1 MELSSSATLIDNGSQ
16 GGAYT
21 GRGTPAP
28 DGLLVVETERFR
40 GPLDLLL
47 HLVRVQ
53 DIDIFDIPIAR
64 ITEQFLKA
72 IEGLVVA
79 RIDEAGEFLEM
90 AALLVRIKTRML
102 LPSPAAEE
110 DHDPRAE
117 LVRRLLEYE
126 MIRDVADRLRIA
138 ESDRRC
144 RFDRGYVTPR
154 ERRQVE
160 VMPLEL
166 TWDEFLAAAVGVELP
181 DRRDQEHRVATR
193 TVALSEKTG
202 LIVGAIGRLGRIEF
216 SSLIAPWRSRA
227 HAVMTLLAGLELTRH
242 RIVRLR
248 QREPFS
254 PLWFYRG
261 RSFEPGTGDMSPAA
275 QGAAGGDEGHTPLP
289 GAAAAATGAR
299 GR

>member
-1 MELSSSATLIDNGSQ
+1 MELSSSANLIDRGSQ
-16 GGAYT
+16 GRAHT
-21 GRGTPAP
+21 GRGTPAS
-28 DGLLVVETERFR
+28 DGLLVVETERFH

-64 ITEQFLKA
+64 ITEQFLEA

-102 LPSPAAEE
+102 LPSPSVDE

-117 LVRRLLEYE
+117 LVHRLLEYE
-126 MIRDVADRLRIA
+126 MVRDVADRLRVA

-154 ERRQVE
+154 QTRQVE
-160 VMPLEL
+160 VVPLEL
-166 TWDEFLAAAVGVELP
+166 TWDEFLAAAMRVELP
-181 DRRDQEHRVATR
+181 HRRDRGHRVATR
-193 TVALSEKTG
+193 AVALSEKTG
-202 LIVGAIGRLGRIEF
+202 LIVGAIRRLGRIEF

-261 RSFEPGTGDMSPAA
+261 RGFEPGTGDMLTAPQVAEGSDDMHAILYGATAPAA
-275 QGAAGGDEGHTPLP
+275 GAQGG
-289 GAAAAATGAR
+289 
-299 GR
+299 